1 MSRFTSGKW
10 TTDDYG
16 GYVFAHG
23 ADMMICQ
30 MRGAGYLRSKGVSE
44 EGIIAIQDANARLIA
59 AAPEM
64 YGELYEALQLCAGH
78 SSYDGDDFSEQA
90 KSIRELLARI
100 DVEEGEH
107 SAV

>member
-23 ADMMICQ
+23 EEMMICQ

-64 YGELYEALQLCAGH
+64 YEMLRGIIQSTADCPMESAVF
-78 SSYDGDDFSEQA
+78 FSEA
-90 KSIRELLARI
+90 RELLARI
-100 DVEEGEH
+100 DGEEAEQ
-107 SAV
+107 